1 MIKKGKKE
9 KEIASRCNCNN
20 WGYANKS
27 VTEID
32 LIDKNKILITSSEKQ
47 LIKTNDIY

>member
-1 MIKKGKKE
+1 MIKKEK
-9 KEIASRCNCNN
+9 KEIASCCSCNN

-32 LIDKNKILITSSEKQ
+32 LIDKNKILIKSSER
-47 LIKTNDIY
+47 NN